1 MTSQEYKEKSEKYWK
16 EQLSEEEYRV
26 LREKGTERA
35 GTGKYLDNKEE
46 GVYKCTGCGKPLFS
60 SEHKFKSGSGWP
72 SFYKPIDEKNVDEET
87 DRSHGMR
94 RTEVLCSDCG
104 GHLGHVFNDGPKPT
118 GQRYCINSISLDFEK
133 NSN

>member
-1 MTSQEYKEKSEKYWK
+1 MTSKEYEKKSDEYWK
-16 EQLSEEEYRV
+16 EKLSEEEYRI
-26 LREKGTERA
+26 LRRKGTERA

-46 GVYKCTGCGKPLFS
+46 GIYKCAGCGKPLFR

-72 SFYKPIDEKNVDEET
+72 SFYKPIDVENVDEQT
-87 DRSHGMR
+87 DRSHGMV

-118 GQRYCINSISLDFEK
+118 GLRYCINSISLDFKKKED
-133 NSN
+133 

>member
-87 DRSHGMR
+87 DQSHGMR